1 MIAATLRSNKRPHR
15 VVEYSR
21 MMRAHGD
28 GRRRKTD
35 AEIPEEPVE
44 EIGVARF
51 FP

>member
-1 MIAATLRSNKRPHR
+1 MIAATLRSNKRPNH
-15 VVEYSR
+15 VVEVSL
-21 MMRAHGD
+21 MMRAHAD

-35 AEIPEEPVE
+35 AENSEEVAE